1 MSPPR
6 FRLRTL
12 LIAVALIGVDLAAIV
27 RAIDL
32 RPRFLCGIGMAGG
45 YTEFMSDG
53 SRVIY
58 GPRRPGS
65 APVVV
70 VPAPWTS
77 RQRRW
82 GPVVVSLGISLLAI
96 GAANLVR
103 PWLPVAP
110 VPRPPE

>member
-1 MSPPR
+1 MRPPC

-12 LIAVALIGVDLAAIV
+12 LIAVDLAAIV
-27 RAIDL
+27 RAIDP

-58 GPRRPGS
+58 GTCRPGS
-65 APVVV
+65 LAVVV
-70 VPAPWTS
+70 VPAPWPS
-77 RQRRW
+77 RLRRW

-96 GAANLVR
+96 GAANSAR
-103 PWLPVAP
+103 PWHPVAP
-110 VPRPPE
+110 DPPPPE